1 MKLLSRYV
9 GRVVL
14 SSMLMVLL
22 LLLGL
27 DLVFSFLGELEEL
40 KEAYQAP
47 QALMYALL
55 SLPFRCVT

>member
-27 DLVFSFLGELEEL
+27 DLVFSFLGGIRRI
-40 KEAYQAP
+40 KRGVSSTT
-47 QALMYALL
+47 
-55 SLPFRCVT
+55 SLDVCLVVFTFSSV

>member
-1 MKLLSRYV
+1 MKLLSLYV

-27 DLVFSFLGELEEL
+27 DLVFSFLAEIGR
-40 KEAYQAP
+40 AH
-47 QALMYALL
+47 
-55 SLPFRCVT
+55 V